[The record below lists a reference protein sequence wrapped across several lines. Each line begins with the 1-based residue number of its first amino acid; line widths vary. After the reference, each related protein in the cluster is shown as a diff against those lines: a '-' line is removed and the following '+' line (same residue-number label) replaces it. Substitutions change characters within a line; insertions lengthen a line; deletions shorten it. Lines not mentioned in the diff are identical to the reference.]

1 MFGTPLSQWG
11 KRRWLEV
18 AEDWGVPQK
27 LCTFICTTPSPPI
40 PVAIPFPFQ
49 CVCDGIIGM

>member
-1 MFGTPLSQWG
+1 MFGTPLSQWE

-27 LCTFICTTPSPPI
+27 LSTFICTTPSPPI
-40 PVAIPFPFQ
+40 PVPISFPFQ